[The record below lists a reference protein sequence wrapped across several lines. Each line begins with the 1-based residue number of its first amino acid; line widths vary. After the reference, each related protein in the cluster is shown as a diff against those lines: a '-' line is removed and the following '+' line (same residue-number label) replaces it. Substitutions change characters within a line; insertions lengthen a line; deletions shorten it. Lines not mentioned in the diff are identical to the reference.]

1 MLRYG
6 APQGSVL
13 GPLLFLSYV
22 NDIGNAIPSVS
33 VKLFADDTNLFVSGE
48 KIDDVNRNATTSI
61 NALNS
66 WFIANKLS
74 LNLNKTCTMTFSSKP
89 VTDID
94 VMING
99 HALERVIVCKY
110 LGVIIDSEIKWTH
123 HIDYVYSKIVKFAS
137 IFYKLRG
144 KLPSAILKQIYYAFI
159 HPHILF
165 GVELY
170 ANTHHVY
177 LDKLMKL
184 NNKLLRILQSKPALT
199 PVNELYEEYN
209 AMQIPDL
216 HKLQLLVFVHKFMH
230 HTELLSDVFVK
241 DNYFV
246 INEHVHNHNTRT

>member
-1 MLRYG
+1 MQISR
-6 APQGSVL
+6 
-13 GPLLFLSYV
+13 
-22 NDIGNAIPSVS
+22 
-33 VKLFADDTNLFVSGE
+33 
-48 KIDDVNRNATTSI
+48 
-61 NALNS
+61 
-66 WFIANKLS
+66 
-74 LNLNKTCTMTFSSKP
+74 
-89 VTDID
+89 
-94 VMING
+94 
-99 HALERVIVCKY
+99 
-110 LGVIIDSEIKWTH
+110 LGVIIDSELKWTH

-216 HKLQLLVFVHKFMH
+216 HKMQLLVFVHKFMH
-230 HTELLSDVFVK
+230 HTELLPDVFVK

-246 INEHVHNHNTRT
+246 INEHVHNHSTRTQRDIHINSFNKTYGKRCVKNKAARLWNELPQHLKQEMSVHLFKTNLKKLLANRLH